1 MKVLIYRRLT
11 KLEKVLSILRKERSS
26 VAVKLY
32 VIIDMRENLLAL
44 ALLIYLAGISLWAKF
59 LFFQNDSNLFLLLN
73 INKAKIK
80 EEIEFYVGKLRLMWH
95 FRNDRREFDVNPFK
109 KKSKFNPKGC
119 AAIEMYLTRLEEEIL
134 SLDEKMSY
142 SNLTKGERNAL
153 HFLHDDPSIIIK
165 EADKGSAVVVWDRED
180 YLREANSQ
188 LSGKDVYQEVKC
200 NAEGPLL
207 KVIKSVLR
215 IKNRGHISDK
225 TLDYFL
231 VNNPKLGR
239 FYLSPKIHKRLHN
252 VPVDQ

>member
-1 MKVLIYRRLT
+1 
-11 KLEKVLSILRKERSS
+11 
-26 VAVKLY
+26 
-32 VIIDMRENLLAL
+32 
-44 ALLIYLAGISLWAKF
+44 
-59 LFFQNDSNLFLLLN
+59 
-73 INKAKIK
+73 
-80 EEIEFYVGKLRLMWH
+80 MWH
-95 FRNDRREFDVNPFK
+95 FRNDRWEFDINPFK
-109 KKSKFNPKGC
+109 KKSKFNPEEDT
-119 AAIEMYLTRLEEEIL
+119 AIEMYLSRLEEEIL
-134 SLDEKMSY
+134 SLVEKLSY

-153 HFLHDDPSIIIK
+153 YLLRADSSIIIK